1 MNKQKVAKYFGW
13 KLVRFIVLM
22 IAVAIFSFV
31 LLDLSPI
38 DPVNAYLHGAAVSEA
53 QRQILQQYFGT
64 NVPLPEKIFH
74 WLMDLVQGNLGTS
87 LIYRRPVIDVIIDKF
102 MASLALMALSW
113 ILSGVI
119 GFALGVVAGKN
130 KGSWIDKAVK
140 VYCYAIQSA
149 PSFWVGMLVLM
160 VFSVY
165 LGWFPIGFGV
175 PIGVRST
182 DATFLE
188 WATRLVLPTLTLS
201 LVGLAPIT
209 MYTRNELTQVLSS
222 DYVLFAKSRGE
233 KGWDLVK
240 NHGIRNILLPA
251 ITLQFLSFSELF
263 GGAVMI
269 EQVFSYP
276 GIGQTA
282 RMSSMI
288 KKKANDKEQWF
299 IYRANLRTKTLV
311 VIGLA
316 IVIILSIFISG
327 YFIRDIPTNF
337 ANAMQMPSLE
347 HLFGTDWMGRDM
359 FQRTIAGLGLSIM
372 VGFIASVVSTIISI
386 LLGLFSSFNKVA
398 DEAVAGII
406 DLFGSIPHILL
417 IILVSIMFGG
427 GVFGVIMGVG
437 LTHWTPLARVL
448 RSEVKEIKTKE
459 YIALAENLGRNK
471 VWIAIKHI
479 FPLIISQIIVGV
491 ILMFPHAIMHE
502 AAITFLGFGLPPH
515 EPAIGVILAESMHY
529 LSSGCWWLAFYPGLS
544 LLLVV
549 LLFDLIGENVEKLL
563 NPETAQE

>member
-1 MNKQKVAKYFGW
+1 MNKQKIAKYFGW

-53 QRQILQQYFGT
+53 QRQILYQYFGT

-74 WLMDLVQGNLGTS
+74 WLMDLIQGDLGVS
-87 LIYRRPVIDVIIDKF
+87 LIYRRPVMEVIIDKF
-102 MASLALMALSW
+102 TASLALMAISW

-160 VFSVY
+160 VFAVY

-222 DYVLFAKSRGE
+222 DFVLFAKSRGE
-233 KGWDLVK
+233 KGWNLVK
-240 NHGIRNILLPA
+240 DHGIRNILLPA

-282 RMSSMI
+282 V
-288 KKKANDKEQWF
+288 AAGLQNDVPLF
-299 IYRANLRTKTLV
+299 LGIV
-311 VIGLA
+311 VISAIFVFVGNLLA
-316 IVIILSIFISG
+316 DISY
-327 YFIRDIPTNF
+327 YFIDPRIKE
-337 ANAMQMPSLE
+337 SE
-347 HLFGTDWMGRDM
+347 
-359 FQRTIAGLGLSIM
+359 
-372 VGFIASVVSTIISI
+372 
-386 LLGLFSSFNKVA
+386 FN
-398 DEAVAGII
+398 D
-406 DLFGSIPHILL
+406 
-417 IILVSIMFGG
+417 
-427 GVFGVIMGVG
+427 
-437 LTHWTPLARVL
+437 
-448 RSEVKEIKTKE
+448 
-459 YIALAENLGRNK
+459 
-471 VWIAIKHI
+471 
-479 FPLIISQIIVGV
+479 
-491 ILMFPHAIMHE
+491 
-502 AAITFLGFGLPPH
+502 
-515 EPAIGVILAESMHY
+515 
-529 LSSGCWWLAFYPGLS
+529 
-544 LLLVV
+544 
-549 LLFDLIGENVEKLL
+549 
-563 NPETAQE
+563 